1 MKKKLLSVMFAAA
14 VTVSLA
20 GCSGELSNEYV
31 TVTQYKGLEVPQPA
45 QPEEVTDD
53 QVEQTIESSLSAAA
67 TQEAV
72 DRAAQNGDIVNIDY
86 TGYIDG
92 EAFDG
97 GSAEGTDV
105 QLGSGTFIAATDDYA
120 GFEEQIEGHKAGEE
134 FDITVQFPDPYERNT
149 DLSGVVAEFH
159 IVLNTVSELVTPELT
174 DEWVQENSEES
185 ETVDEYREEVRSRL
199 EENTEATVQSE
210 LESSVQSALM
220 DKTEVKEYPQEEVD
234 ALVQQ
239 MTDYYTQLASMYG
252 AELSEFL
259 ETYMQVTEE
268 DFNAQLE
275 ESARQ
280 SVALDEAMKLIAE
293 KQHLE
298 PTDEEYKEKMSEYAE
313 EAGTDDVD
321 AYIEQVGEDT
331 LKTAILREAVTDY
344 LVDECIQVEQTDDQ
358 E

>member
-1 MKKKLLSVMFAAA
+1 M
-14 VTVSLA
+14 
-20 GCSGELSNEYV
+20 
-31 TVTQYKGLEVPQPA
+31 
-45 QPEEVTDD
+45 
-53 QVEQTIESSLSAAA
+53 
-67 TQEAV
+67 
-72 DRAAQNGDIVNIDY
+72 
-86 TGYIDG
+86 DG

-134 FDITVQFPDPYERNT
+134 FDITVQFPDPYSRNT
-149 DLSGVVAEFH
+149 EMSGAVAEFH
-159 IVLNTVSELVTPELT
+159 IVLNSVSEMVKPELT
-174 DEWVQENSEES
+174 DEWVQENSDES
-185 ETVDEYREEVRSRL
+185 ETVDEYREEVRSQL

-210 LESSVQSALM
+210 LESSVQSALL

-252 AELSEFL
+252 AELNEFL

-268 DFNAQLE
+268 DFTAQLE

-293 KQHLE
+293 KQRLE

-313 EAGTDDVD
+313 DTGTDDVD

-331 LKTAILREAVTDY
+331 LKTAILREVVTDY